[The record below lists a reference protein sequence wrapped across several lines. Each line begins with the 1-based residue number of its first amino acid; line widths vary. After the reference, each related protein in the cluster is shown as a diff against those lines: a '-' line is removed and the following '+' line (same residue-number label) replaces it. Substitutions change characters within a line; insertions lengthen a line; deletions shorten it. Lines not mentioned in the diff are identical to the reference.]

1 MVTTEKVAKL
11 IVDFKYDIIP
21 PRGIE
26 QAKAA
31 FIDAVGVSLLG
42 VHEPAE
48 QALMKYSRG
57 GEPEARIWGTG
68 ERTTLRNAVLVNS
81 ACVHAIDYDNGGSL
95 GHPSCLFVP
104 AALGLAE
111 KFKVSGRQLME
122 AYAVAVELGG
132 RMRESLGDIQ
142 MGAGWHA
149 TSLLGPMCVA
159 ALASKLMGLDVQQ
172 TRMALALAAPLGSG
186 LLQSFGTDSKALQV
200 ARASESGILAA
211 LLASEGCCGDPY
223 ILEEAKGFYYVYG
236 QEQGSIKQ
244 LTSNFGKPV
253 LLAAERG
260 HFKQW
265 PCCGG
270 NYEALSALY
279 DMLSDGEVS
288 AGEANASEITRV
300 EVATSM
306 KPLGPVIRLRPR
318 TADEG
323 RFSLPYNVASCLSD
337 GKVDLATF
345 TEEKFARPAVQEL
358 LNKVDMVWHPECA
371 GKPARLQGESRFVD
385 VVIYMKDGR
394 VLRRHQD
401 ASNRKQLT
409 AEQVYDKFAGVARSV
424 GKEEEKIQK
433 AIALVKSFES
443 CEDGKELLDLVCG

>member
-1 MVTTEKVAKL
+1 
-11 IVDFKYDIIP
+11 
-21 PRGIE
+21 
-26 QAKAA
+26 
-31 FIDAVGVSLLG
+31 
-42 VHEPAE
+42 
-48 QALMKYSRG
+48 
-57 GEPEARIWGTG
+57 
-68 ERTTLRNAVLVNS
+68 
-81 ACVHAIDYDNGGSL
+81 
-95 GHPSCLFVP
+95 
-104 AALGLAE
+104 
-111 KFKVSGRQLME
+111 ME
-122 AYAVAVELGG
+122 ANAVAVELGG

-323 RFSLPYNVASCLSD
+323 RFSLPYNVASCLID

-385 VVIYMKDGR
+385 VVMYMKDGR